1 MSVQEQVR
9 TGNPAPAWPP
19 RWQRRRQSIGW
30 AFIALLLVTL
40 GCSASDLLVRPTPT
54 PIATRA
60 LPPTFTPTPDTLL
73 PQIIITPPYNG
84 TPGVIIVPPGTDP
97 RDVIPVPATSTPVAP
112 AATPGEAGTPTAQPT
127 PLPPTET
134 ATSLPTWTPIPT
146 LTPLPT
152 LTPTPFVAVESGFAS
167 LRTGPGVAYPAVNQ
181 LGPNIPI
188 TLIGRNLE
196 GTWYQLC
203 CVSGA
208 IVWVPATHVRVY
220 NDPSAVALVSADQP
234 PPTPTPTFTPTVTG
248 TPTTTPTATPY
259 LFMKIRGPELC
270 PTNNEFLTIR
280 AKMIAG
286 PVPVN
291 FPENQEAPVEG
302 YYLKVLFNGF
312 ERPANNMLQPSGNF
326 QTSAGPGAGC
336 LVKYNYKYEYIPPD
350 PKSQDPNST
359 RTPAE
364 LLGSGTWTVYVI
376 DAAGNQLSAPE
387 TFTTQPSDNRRE
399 IYIAWMRIR

>member
-1 MSVQEQVR
+1 MSVQDQISAD
-9 TGNPAPAWPP
+9 NPVSTLPP
-19 RWQRRRQSIGW
+19 RRQRWHPSIGY

-60 LPPTFTPTPDTLL
+60 LPPTFTPTPDTLQ

-84 TPGVIIVPPGTDP
+84 TPGVIIIPPGTDP
-97 RDVIPVPATSTPVAP
+97 RDVIPVPATSTPDAS
-112 AATPGEAGTPTAQPT
+112 AATPAEAGTPVAQPT
-127 PLPPTET
+127 DPPPTET
-134 ATSLPTWTPIPT
+134 ATPLPTWTPM
-146 LTPLPT
+146 PT

-167 LRTGPGVAYPAVNQ
+167 LRTGPGVAYPSVNQ

-188 TLIGRNLE
+188 TLIGRNQE

-220 NDPSAVALVSADQP
+220 NDPSAVATVSADQP
-234 PPTPTPTFTPTVTG
+234 PPPLPTPTIVPTVTG
-248 TPTTTPTATPY
+248 TPTPTPTATPY
-259 LFMKIRGPELC
+259 LFLKIRGPELC

-280 AKMIAG
+280 AKLIAG

-291 FPENQEAPVEG
+291 FPENEEAPVEG

-312 ERPANNMLQPSGNF
+312 ERPANNMIQPSGNF

-350 PKSQDPNST
+350 PRSADPNST

-364 LLGSGTWTVYVI
+364 LLGNGTWTVYVV
-376 DAAGNQLSAPE
+376 DAAGNQLSSPE
-387 TFTTQPSDNRRE
+387 TFTSQPSDNRRE